1 MHEEDIKLFRT
12 VCFIALLQR
21 GEGLTSKAPSYIREK
36 KKAAEDPIG
45 AWNMLGG
52 NIQLLVCEWARLWKF
67 PLDACLIEISRE
79 EAKE

>member
-1 MHEEDIKLFRT
+1 MHEKDVKLFQT

-36 KKAAEDPIG
+36 LKAAEDPIA

-52 NIQLLVCEWARLWKF
+52 DIQLLVYEWARLWKF
-67 PLDACLIEISRE
+67 PLDACLIKISRE
-79 EAKE
+79 EAKK